1 MIMNFF
7 NFKGVSQNKMNEFNN
22 INNFNQKQNIMK
34 KSILLLAV
42 AASFAACTQNEEIN
56 DAISQ
61 QEIKFDQVLNKTTKA
76 EIVDKAALANAGG
89 FAVFGKKTPNAGGDA
104 FWVFGKDSEANGTQ
118 VSSSDAGVS
127 WSYTGTQYWDKV
139 ATYNF
144 YAAAPYNSNI
154 EFNKTLGLFTFY
166 NVAWGTDESVA
177 YDYLID
183 RNGAKVNA
191 AEEGATK
198 NAVAFEFH
206 HVMAKVDFKVMT
218 TIEDVK
224 INKLVMQGWNAN
236 EATFAQVASA
246 TNLGADTWT
255 AIDYSE
261 WKMEAETINGEVIVS
276 ATSTEIT
283 KDAEA
288 LPYGETYIMIPQ
300 NIAALKFIVDYE
312 IAGEPFIDQPVTLAS
327 VWGTDSHITYTL
339 NIGGGSEPINFT
351 VNSVCGFCVN
361 PGTEDPEVDVKP

>member
-1 MIMNFF
+1 MNMNFF
-7 NFKGVSQNKMNEFNN
+7 NFKGVSQNKMNEFNKL
-22 INNFNQKQNIMK
+22 NNFNQKQNIMK

-76 EIVDKAALANAGG
+76 EIVNSSDLATPG
-89 FAVFGKKTPNAGGDA
+89 FSVFGKKTPNAGGNA
-104 FWVFGKDSEANGTQ
+104 FWVFGKDTETNGTQ
-118 VSSSDAGVS
+118 VSSSDDGTS

-139 ATYNF
+139 ATYKF
-144 YAAAPYNSNI
+144 YAAAPYNANI
-154 EFNKTLGLFTFY
+154 TFDKETELFTFS
-166 NVAWGTDESVA
+166 NVTWGTATDVA

-183 RNGAKVNA
+183 RNGATVNA
-191 AEEGATK
+191 AEDAISNPVG
-198 NAVAFEFH
+198 FEFH

-218 TIEDVK
+218 TINGVK

-246 TNLGADTWT
+246 TNLGTDTWT
-255 AIDYSE
+255 AIDCSE
-261 WKMEAETINGEVIVS
+261 WTMEAATLAGNVTVS
-276 ATSTEIT
+276 ETSTEIT

-288 LPYGETYIMIPQ
+288 VPYGETYIMVPQ

-312 IAGEPFIDQPVTLAS
+312 IAGEPFINQPVTLAS

-339 NIGGGSEPINFT
+339 NIGGGSDPINFT
-351 VNSVCGFCVN
+351 VNSICGFCVN
-361 PGTEDPEVDVKP
+361 PGTEDPKVDVEP

>member
-1 MIMNFF
+1 MNKKMINF
-7 NFKGVSQNKMNEFNN
+7 NGNSHKMNEFNKL
-22 INNFNQKQNIMK
+22 NNFNQKQNIMK

-76 EIVDKAALANAGG
+76 EIVDKNALAAEGG
-89 FAVFGKKTPNAGGDA
+89 FAVFGKKTPNDGGDA
-104 FWVFGKDSEANGTQ
+104 FWVFGKDSETNGTQ
-118 VSSSDAGVS
+118 VSSSDAGAS

-154 EFNKTLGLFTFY
+154 TFNKTSGLFTFS
-166 NVAWGTDESVA
+166 NVAWGTAADVD

-183 RNGAKVNA
+183 RNGAIVNA

-218 TIEDVK
+218 TIDGVK

-246 TNLGADTWT
+246 TNLGTDTWT

-261 WKMEAETINGEVIVS
+261 WTMENATLDGNVTVS
-276 ATSTEIT
+276 SESTPIEKGATAVS
-283 KDAEA
+283 
-288 LPYGETYIMIPQ
+288 YGETYIMIPQ
-300 NIAALKFIVDYE
+300 NITALKFIVDYE
-312 IAGEPFIDQPVTLAS
+312 IAGEPFLNQPVTLAS

-339 NIGGGSEPINFT
+339 NIGGGVDPINFT
-351 VNSVCGFCVN
+351 VNSICGFCVN
-361 PGTEDPEVDVKP
+361 DNEDVTVKP

>member
-1 MIMNFF
+1 MNANFY
-7 NFKGVSQNKMNEFNN
+7 NFKGVSQNKKNEFNN

-76 EIVDKAALANAGG
+76 EIVNPSDLATSG
-89 FAVFGKKTPNAGGDA
+89 FSVFGKKTPNAGGGDA
-104 FWVFGKDSEANGTQ
+104 FWVFGKDTELNGTQ
-118 VSSSDAGVS
+118 VSSNNDGES

-139 ATYNF
+139 ATYKF

-154 EFNKTLGLFTFY
+154 TFDKTLGLFTFS

-183 RNGAKVNA
+183 RNGATVNA
-191 AEEGATK
+191 AEDAISNPVG
-198 NAVAFEFH
+198 FEFH

-236 EATFAQVASA
+236 KATFTQVASA
-246 TNLGADTWT
+246 TSLNENTWE
-255 AIDYSE
+255 AIDCSE
-261 WKMEAETINGEVIVS
+261 WTMENATDGDVTVSSESTPIV
-276 ATSTEIT
+276 

-288 LPYGETYIMIPQ
+288 VPYGETYIMIPQ

-312 IAGEPFIDQPVTLAS
+312 IAGEPFINQPVTLAS

-339 NIGGGSEPINFT
+339 NIGGGSDPIDFT
-351 VNSVCGFCVN
+351 VNSICGFCVN
-361 PGTEDPEVDVKP
+361 PGTEDPAVDVKP

>member
-1 MIMNFF
+1 MNKKMINF
-7 NFKGVSQNKMNEFNN
+7 NGNSHKMNEFNKL
-22 INNFNQKQNIMK
+22 NNFNQKQNIMK

-76 EIVDKAALANAGG
+76 EIVNPSDLATPG
-89 FAVFGKKTPNAGGDA
+89 FSVFGKKTPNADASKA
-104 FWVFGKDSEANGTQ
+104 FWVFGKDSEANGTK
-118 VSSSDAGVS
+118 VSSSDAGAS

-154 EFNKTLGLFTFY
+154 SFNKENGLFTFS
-166 NVAWGTDESVA
+166 NVTWGTDESVA
-177 YDYLID
+177 FDYLID
-183 RNGAKVNA
+183 RNGATVNA
-191 AEEGATK
+191 AAEGATK
-198 NAVAFEFH
+198 NAVGFEFH

-218 TIEDVK
+218 TVDDVK

-236 EATFAQVASA
+236 EATFVQVASA
-246 TNLGADTWT
+246 TNLNENTWE
-255 AIDYSE
+255 AIDCSE
-261 WKMEAETINGEVIVS
+261 WTMEAATLAGNVTVS

-288 LPYGETYIMIPQ
+288 LPYGDTYIMIPQ
-300 NIAALKFIVDYE
+300 DIAELKFIVDYE
-312 IAGEPFIDQPVTLAS
+312 IAGEPFIDQPVTLES

-351 VNSVCGFCVN
+351 VNSICGFCVN

>member
-1 MIMNFF
+1 MNKKMINF
-7 NFKGVSQNKMNEFNN
+7 NGNSHKMNEFNKL
-22 INNFNQKQNIMK
+22 NNFNQKQNIMK

-76 EIVDKAALANAGG
+76 EIVNPSDFATPG
-89 FAVFGKKTPNAGGDA
+89 FSVFGKKTPNAGGNA
-104 FWVFGKDSEANGTQ
+104 FWVFGKETETNGTQ
-118 VSSSDAGVS
+118 VSSSDAGTS
-127 WSYTGTQYWDKV
+127 WDYTGTQYWDKV

-144 YAAAPYNSNI
+144 YAAAPYNNNI
-154 EFNKTLGLFTFY
+154 TFNKTSGLFTFS

-183 RNGAKVNA
+183 RNGATVNA
-191 AEEGATK
+191 ATADLSK
-198 NAVAFEFH
+198 AVGFDFH

-218 TIEDVK
+218 TIENVK

-236 EATFAQVASA
+236 EATFTQV
-246 TNLGADTWT
+246 TGVDNLDETWT
-255 AIDYSE
+255 VIDYSE
-261 WKMEAETINGEVIVS
+261 WKMEAATLAGNVTVS
-276 ATSTEIT
+276 STSTPIV
-283 KDAEA
+283 KDATA
-288 LPYGETYIMIPQ
+288 VSYGETYIMIPQ
-300 NIAALKFIVDYE
+300 DIAALKFIVDYE
-312 IAGEPFIDQPVTLAS
+312 IAGEPFINQPVTLAS

-351 VNSVCGFCVN
+351 VNTVCGFCV
-361 PGTEDPEVDVKP
+361 EDGAEVEVKP

>member
-1 MIMNFF
+1 MNKKMF
-7 NFKGVSQNKMNEFNN
+7 NFNGNSHKMNEFNN
-22 INNFNQKQNIMK
+22 LNIFNQKQNIMK
-34 KSILLLAV
+34 KGILLLAV

-76 EIVDKAALANAGG
+76 EITDEAALASEGG
-89 FAVFGKKTPNAGGDA
+89 FAVFGKKTPNASGNP
-104 FWVFGKDSEANGTQ
+104 FWVFGKEANGTQ
-118 VSSSDAGVS
+118 VSSSDAGAS

-154 EFNKTLGLFTFY
+154 TFDKENGLFTFS
-166 NVAWGTDESVA
+166 NVTWGTAADVD

-183 RNGAKVNA
+183 RNGATVNA

-198 NAVAFEFH
+198 NPVAFDFH

-218 TIEDVK
+218 TIDDVK

-236 EATFAQVASA
+236 EATFTQVASA
-246 TNLGADTWT
+246 PNLDTDTWT

-261 WKMEAETINGEVIVS
+261 WKMENASLEGDVTVS
-276 ATSTEIT
+276 ETSTEIING
-283 KDAEA
+283 AEA
-288 LPYGETYIMIPQ
+288 VDYGKTYIMIPQ

-312 IAGEPFIDQPVTLAS
+312 IAGEPFINQPVTLAS

-339 NIGGGSEPINFT
+339 NIGGGVDPINFT
-351 VNSVCGFCVN
+351 VNSICGFCVDN
-361 PGTEDPEVDVKP
+361 NKDVTVKP

>member
-1 MIMNFF
+1 MNKKMINF
-7 NFKGVSQNKMNEFNN
+7 NGNSHKMNEFNKL
-22 INNFNQKQNIMK
+22 NNFNQKQSIMK
-34 KSILLLAV
+34 KGILLLAV

-76 EIVDKAALANAGG
+76 EITNEAALAAEGG
-89 FAVFGKKTPNAGGDA
+89 FAVFGKKTPNAGGNA
-104 FWVFGKDSEANGTQ
+104 FWVFGKDSETNGTQ
-118 VSSSDAGVS
+118 VSSIDAGAS
-127 WSYTGTQYWDKV
+127 WSYTSTQYWDKV
-139 ATYNF
+139 AKYDF

-154 EFNKTLGLFTFY
+154 TFNKTSGLFIFS
-166 NVAWGTDESVA
+166 NVTWGTAADVA

-183 RNGAKVNA
+183 RNGATVNA

-218 TIEDVK
+218 TIDGVK

-236 EATFAQVASA
+236 KATFTQVASA
-246 TNLGADTWT
+246 TNLGTDTWT

-261 WKMEAETINGEVIVS
+261 WTMENATDGNVTVSSESTSIV
-276 ATSTEIT
+276 
-283 KDAEA
+283 KDATA
-288 LPYGETYIMIPQ
+288 VPYGETYIMIPQ
-300 NIAALKFIVDYE
+300 NITALKFIVDYE
-312 IAGEPFIDQPVTLAS
+312 IAGEPFINQPVTLAS

-339 NIGGGSEPINFT
+339 NIGGGSDPINFT
-351 VNSVCGFCVN
+351 VNSICGFCVN
-361 PGTEDPEVDVKP
+361 PGNEDPNVEVKP

>member
-1 MIMNFF
+1 MNVNFN
-7 NFKGVSQNKMNEFNN
+7 NFKGVSQNKKNEFNN

-76 EIVDKAALANAGG
+76 EIVNSSDLATPG
-89 FAVFGKKTPNAGGDA
+89 FSVFGKKTPNAGGDA
-104 FWVFGKDSEANGTQ
+104 FWVFGKDTETNGTQ
-118 VSSSDAGVS
+118 VSSSDAGTN
-127 WSYTGTQYWDKV
+127 WSYTSTQYWDKV

-144 YAAAPYNSNI
+144 YAAAPYNANI
-154 EFNKTLGLFTFY
+154 TFDKEKGLFTFS
-166 NVAWGTDESVA
+166 NVTWGTATDVA

-218 TIEDVK
+218 TIDGVK

-236 EATFAQVASA
+236 DATFTQVSSA
-246 TNLGADTWT
+246 TNLGTDTWT

-261 WKMEAETINGEVIVS
+261 WTMAAATLAGNVTVS
-276 ATSTEIT
+276 ATSTPIT

-288 LPYGETYIMIPQ
+288 VPYGETYIMIPQ
-300 NIAALKFIVDYE
+300 NITALKFIVDYE
-312 IAGEPFIDQPVTLAS
+312 IAGEPFINQPVTLAS

-339 NIGGGSEPINFT
+339 NIGGGTDPINFT

-361 PGTEDPEVDVKP
+361 PGTEDPKVDVEP

>member
-1 MIMNFF
+1 MNVNFN
-7 NFKGVSQNKMNEFNN
+7 NFKGVSQNKKNEFNN

-76 EIVDKAALANAGG
+76 EIVNSSDLATPG
-89 FAVFGKKTPNAGGDA
+89 FSVFGKKTPNAGGDA
-104 FWVFGKDSEANGTQ
+104 FWVFGKDTETNGTQ
-118 VSSSDAGVS
+118 VSSSDDGTS

-139 ATYNF
+139 ATYKF

-154 EFNKTLGLFTFY
+154 AFNKTLGLFTFS

-183 RNGAKVNA
+183 RNGATVNA

-218 TIEDVK
+218 TIDGVK

-246 TNLGADTWT
+246 TNLGTDTWT

-261 WKMEAETINGEVIVS
+261 WTMENATLEGNVTVS
-276 ATSTEIT
+276 SESTSIT
-283 KDAEA
+283 QNAEA
-288 LPYGETYIMIPQ
+288 VSYGKTYIMIPQ
-300 NIAALKFIVDYE
+300 NITALKFIVDYE
-312 IAGEPFIDQPVTLAS
+312 IAGEPFINQPVTLAS

-339 NIGGGSEPINFT
+339 NIGGGSDPINFT

>member
-1 MIMNFF
+1 MNFF
-7 NFKGVSQNKMNEFNN
+7 NFRGVSQNKMNEFNKL
-22 INNFNQKQNIMK
+22 NNFNQKQNIMK

-76 EIVDKAALANAGG
+76 EITDKAALAEEGG
-89 FAVFGKKTPNAGGDA
+89 FAVYGKKTPHAGGDA
-104 FWVFGKDSEANGTQ
+104 YWVFNGTA
-118 VSSSDAGVS
+118 VTSTDGDS

-144 YAAAPYNSNI
+144 YAAAPYNANI
-154 EFNKTLGLFTFY
+154 AFDKTSGLFTFS
-166 NVAWGTDESVA
+166 NVTWGTATDVA

-183 RNGAKVNA
+183 RNGATVNA

-218 TIEDVK
+218 TIDGVK

-246 TNLGADTWT
+246 TNLGTDTWT

-261 WKMEAETINGEVIVS
+261 WTMENATLEGNVTVS
-276 ATSTEIT
+276 SESTSIT
-283 KDAEA
+283 QNAEA
-288 LPYGETYIMIPQ
+288 VSYGKTYIMIPQ

-312 IAGEPFIDQPVTLAS
+312 IAGEPFINQPVTLAS

-339 NIGGGSEPINFT
+339 NIGGGSDPINFT
-351 VNSVCGFCVN
+351 VNSICGFCVN
-361 PGTEDPEVDVKP
+361 DNEDVTVKP

>member
-1 MIMNFF
+1 MEQKRF
-7 NFKGVSQNKMNEFNN
+7 NLNSLINRVNEFNKN
-22 INNFNQKQNIMK
+22 NNFNQKQNIMK

-76 EIVDKAALANAGG
+76 EITNEAALASEGG
-89 FAVFGKKTPNAGGDA
+89 FAVYGKKTPHAGGDA
-104 FWVFGKDSEANGTQ
+104 YWVFNGTA
-118 VSSSDAGVS
+118 VTSTDNGVN
-127 WSYTGTQYWDKV
+127 WGYAETQYWDKV

-144 YAAAPYNSNI
+144 YAAAPYNANI
-154 EFNKTLGLFTFY
+154 TFDKTSGLFTFS
-166 NVAWGTDESVA
+166 NVNWGTAADVA

-183 RNGAKVNA
+183 RNGATVDA
-191 AEEGATK
+191 AAEGATK
-198 NAVAFEFH
+198 NAVAFDFH

-218 TIEDVK
+218 TIEGVTIK
-224 INKLVMQGWNAN
+224 KLVMQGWNAN

-246 TNLGADTWT
+246 TNLIENTWK
-255 AIDYSE
+255 AIDCSE

-276 ATSTEIT
+276 ETSTPIT
-283 KDAEA
+283 KNADAV
-288 LPYGETYIMIPQ
+288 PYGETYIMIPQ

-312 IAGEPFIDQPVTLAS
+312 IAGEPFINQPVTLAS

-351 VNSVCGFCVN
+351 VNSICGFCVN
-361 PGTEDPEVDVKP
+361 PGNEDPNVEVKP

>member
-1 MIMNFF
+1 MNMIFF
-7 NFKGVSQNKMNEFNN
+7 NFKGVSQNKMNKFNN

-76 EIVDKAALANAGG
+76 EITDKAVLAEEGG
-89 FAVFGKKTPNAGGDA
+89 FAVFGKKTPNASGNE
-104 FWVFGKDSEANGTQ
+104 FWVFGKETETNGTQ
-118 VSSSDAGVS
+118 VSSDDNGTS
-127 WSYTGTQYWDKV
+127 WSYDGTQYWDKV

-144 YAAAPYNSNI
+144 YAAAPYNNNI
-154 EFNKTLGLFTFY
+154 TFNKETELFTFS
-166 NVAWGTDESVA
+166 NVTWGTAADVD

-183 RNGAKVNA
+183 RNGATVNA

-218 TIEDVK
+218 TIDGVK

-236 EATFAQVASA
+236 EATFTQVASA
-246 TNLGADTWT
+246 TNLNENTWE
-255 AIDYSE
+255 AIDCSE
-261 WKMEAETINGEVIVS
+261 WTMENATDGNVTVS
-276 ATSTEIT
+276 SVSTPIE
-283 KDAEA
+283 KDATA
-288 LPYGETYIMIPQ
+288 VSYGETYIMIPQ

-312 IAGEPFIDQPVTLAS
+312 IAGEPFINQPVTLAS

-351 VNSVCGFCVN
+351 VNSICGFCV
-361 PGTEDPEVDVKP
+361 EDGAEVEVKP

>member
-1 MIMNFF
+1 MNVNFY
-7 NFKGVSQNKMNEFNN
+7 NFKGVSQNKKNEFNN

-76 EIVDKAALANAGG
+76 EIVDEAALASEGG

-104 FWVFGKDSEANGTQ
+104 FWVFGKDSETNGTQ
-118 VSSSDAGVS
+118 VSSNDGVS
-127 WSYTGTQYWDKV
+127 WSYTDTQYWDKV
-139 ATYNF
+139 AKYNF

-154 EFNKTLGLFTFY
+154 AFDKENGLFTFS
-166 NVAWGTDESVA
+166 NVTWGTAADVA
-177 YDYLID
+177 CDYLID
-183 RNGAKVNA
+183 RNGATVNA

-218 TIEDVK
+218 TIDGVK

-236 EATFAQVASA
+236 EATFTQVASA

-261 WKMEAETINGEVIVS
+261 WSMENATDGIVTVS
-276 ATSTEIT
+276 SESTPIV
-283 KDAEA
+283 KDATA
-288 LPYGETYIMIPQ
+288 VSYGETYIMIPQ

-312 IAGEPFIDQPVTLAS
+312 IAGEPFINQPVTLAS
-327 VWGTDSHITYTL
+327 EWGTDSHITYTL

-351 VNSVCGFCVN
+351 VNSICGFCV
-361 PGTEDPEVDVKP
+361 EDGAEVDVKP

>member
-1 MIMNFF
+1 
-7 NFKGVSQNKMNEFNN
+7 
-22 INNFNQKQNIMK
+22 MK
-34 KSILLLAV
+34 KGILLLAV

-76 EIVDKAALANAGG
+76 EIVNPSDLATPG
-89 FAVFGKKTPNAGGDA
+89 FSVFGKKTPNAGGNE
-104 FWVFGKDSEANGTQ
+104 FWVFGKDTELNGTQ
-118 VSSSDAGVS
+118 VSSSNDGVS
-127 WSYTGTQYWDKV
+127 WSYTDTQYWDKV
-139 ATYNF
+139 AKYNF

-154 EFNKTLGLFTFY
+154 EFNKTSGLFTFS

-183 RNGAKVNA
+183 RNGATVNA

-218 TIEDVK
+218 TIDDVK

-236 EATFAQVASA
+236 EATFAQVAGVE
-246 TNLGADTWT
+246 NLDETWT
-255 AIDYSE
+255 VIDCSE
-261 WKMEAETINGEVIVS
+261 WTMESETIEGEVIVS
-276 ATSTEIT
+276 ATPTEIT
-283 KDAEA
+283 MNAEA
-288 LPYGETYIMIPQ
+288 VDYGETYIMVPQ
-300 NIAALKFIVDYE
+300 DIAALKFIVDYE
-312 IAGEPFIDQPVTLAS
+312 IAGEPFINQPVTLAS
-327 VWGTDSHITYTL
+327 EWGTDSHITYTL

-351 VNSVCGFCVN
+351 VNSICGFCV
-361 PGTEDPEVDVKP
+361 EDGAEVEVKP

>member
-1 MIMNFF
+1 
-7 NFKGVSQNKMNEFNN
+7 
-22 INNFNQKQNIMK
+22 MK

-76 EIVDKAALANAGG
+76 EIVNSSDLATPG
-89 FAVFGKKTPNAGGDA
+89 FSVFGKKTPNAGGDA

-118 VSSSDAGVS
+118 VSSNNDGES

-144 YAAAPYNSNI
+144 YAAAPYNANI
-154 EFNKTLGLFTFY
+154 TFDKETELFTFS
-166 NVAWGTDESVA
+166 NVTWGTATDVA

-183 RNGAKVNA
+183 RNGATVNA

-218 TIEDVK
+218 TIDGVK

-246 TNLGADTWT
+246 ANLDETWSV
-255 AIDYSE
+255 IDYSE
-261 WKMEAETINGEVIVS
+261 WAMEDATLEGKVIVS
-276 ATSTEIT
+276 SESISIT
-283 KDAEA
+283 QNAEA
-288 LPYGETYIMIPQ
+288 VTYGETYIMVPQ

-312 IAGEPFIDQPVTLAS
+312 IAGEPFINQPVTLAS

>member
-1 MIMNFF
+1 MNVNFY
-7 NFKGVSQNKMNEFNN
+7 NFKGVSQNKKNEFNN

-76 EIVDKAALANAGG
+76 EITDKAALASEGG
-89 FAVFGKKTPNAGGDA
+89 FAVFGKKTPNASGEA
-104 FWVFGKDSEANGTQ
+104 FWVFGKDTELNGTK
-118 VSSSDAGVS
+118 VSSSDAGVN
-127 WSYTGTQYWDKV
+127 WSYDGTQYWDKV

-144 YAAAPYNSNI
+144 YAAAPYNANI
-154 EFNKTLGLFTFY
+154 TFDKETSLFTFSS
-166 NVAWGTDESVA
+166 VTWGTAADVDC
-177 YDYLID
+177 DYLID
-183 RNGAKVNA
+183 RNGATVNA

-218 TIEDVK
+218 TINDVK

-236 EATFAQVASA
+236 EATFTQVASA
-246 TNLGADTWT
+246 TNLNENTWD
-255 AIDYSE
+255 AIDCSE
-261 WKMEAETINGEVIVS
+261 WTMENATNGNVTVSSVSTPIV
-276 ATSTEIT
+276 
-283 KDAEA
+283 KDATA
-288 LPYGETYIMIPQ
+288 VNYGETYIMIPQ

-312 IAGEPFIDQPVTLAS
+312 IAGEPFINQPVTLAS
-327 VWGTDSHITYTL
+327 AWGTDSHITYTL
-339 NIGGGSEPINFT
+339 NIGGGSDPINFT
-351 VNSVCGFCVN
+351 VNSICGFCV
-361 PGTEDPEVDVKP
+361 EDGAEVEVKP

>member
-1 MIMNFF
+1 MNKKMINF
-7 NFKGVSQNKMNEFNN
+7 NGNSHKMNEFNKL
-22 INNFNQKQNIMK
+22 NNFNQKQNIMK
-34 KSILLLAV
+34 KGILLLAV

-76 EIVDKAALANAGG
+76 EIVAPSDLATPG
-89 FAVFGKKTPNAGGDA
+89 FSVFGKKTPNADGGNE
-104 FWVFGKDSEANGTQ
+104 FWVFGKETEANGTQ
-118 VSSSDAGVS
+118 VSSSDAGTS

-139 ATYNF
+139 ATYKF

-154 EFNKTLGLFTFY
+154 TFNKTSGLFTFS

-183 RNGAKVNA
+183 RNGATVNA
-191 AEEGATK
+191 AEDAISNPVG
-198 NAVAFEFH
+198 FEFH

-218 TIEDVK
+218 TINDVK

-236 EATFAQVASA
+236 EATFAQV
-246 TNLGADTWT
+246 TGVDNLDETWT
-255 AIDYSE
+255 VIDYSE
-261 WKMEAETINGEVIVS
+261 WKMEDEILEGGNVTVS
-276 ATSTEIT
+276 STSTEIT
-283 KDAEA
+283 KGAEA

-300 NIAALKFIVDYE
+300 NIAELKFIVDYE
-312 IAGEPFIDQPVTLAS
+312 IAGEPFINQPVTLES

-339 NIGGGSEPINFT
+339 NIGGGANPINFT
-351 VNSVCGFCVN
+351 VNSICGFCVN
-361 PGTEDPEVDVKP
+361 PGTEDPKVDVEP

>member
-1 MIMNFF
+1 MNKKMINF
-7 NFKGVSQNKMNEFNN
+7 NGNSHKMNEFNKL
-22 INNFNQKQNIMK
+22 NNFNQKQNIMK

-76 EIVDKAALANAGG
+76 EIVNPSDLATSG
-89 FAVFGKKTPNAGGDA
+89 FSVFGKKTPNAGGDE
-104 FWVFGKDSEANGTQ
+104 FWVFGKEANGTQ
-118 VSSSDAGVS
+118 VSSSDAGAS

-154 EFNKTLGLFTFY
+154 TFDKENGLFTFS
-166 NVAWGTDESVA
+166 NVTWGTAADVA

-183 RNGAKVNA
+183 RNGATVDA
-191 AEEGATK
+191 SAEGATK

-218 TIEDVK
+218 TIDGVK
-224 INKLVMQGWNAN
+224 INKLVMQGWNAS
-236 EATFAQVASA
+236 EATFAQVAEA
-246 TNLGADTWT
+246 TNLGTDTWT

-261 WKMEAETINGEVIVS
+261 WTMENATDGNVTVS
-276 ATSTEIT
+276 SESTSIE
-283 KDAEA
+283 KDATA
-288 LPYGETYIMIPQ
+288 VPYGETYIMIPQ
-300 NIAALKFIVDYE
+300 NITALKFIVDYE
-312 IAGEPFIDQPVTLAS
+312 IAGEPFLNQPVTLAS

-339 NIGGGSEPINFT
+339 NIGGGVDPINFT

-361 PGTEDPEVDVKP
+361 PGNEDPNVPVKP

>member
-1 MIMNFF
+1 MNMNFF

-76 EIVDKAALANAGG
+76 EIVDKAALASEGG
-89 FAVFGKKTPNAGGDA
+89 FVVFGKKTPNASGDA
-104 FWVFGKDSEANGTQ
+104 FWVFGKDSETNGTQ
-118 VSSSDAGVS
+118 VSSSDAGTS

-139 ATYNF
+139 ATYKF
-144 YAAAPYNSNI
+144 YAAAPYNNNI
-154 EFNKTLGLFTFY
+154 TFNKETELFTFSDVTWGTAA
-166 NVAWGTDESVA
+166 NVAN
-177 YDYLID
+177 DYLID
-183 RNGAKVNA
+183 RNGATVNA

-198 NAVAFEFH
+198 KAVGFEFH

-218 TIEDVK
+218 TINDVK

-255 AIDYSE
+255 AIDCSE
-261 WKMEAETINGEVIVS
+261 WTMESETIEGNVTVS
-276 ATSTEIT
+276 SESTPIE
-283 KDAEA
+283 KGVAA
-288 LPYGETYIMIPQ
+288 VSYGETYIMIPQ
-300 NIAALKFIVDYE
+300 DIAALKFIVDYE
-312 IAGEPFIDQPVTLAS
+312 IAGEPFINQPVTLES

-339 NIGGGSEPINFT
+339 NIGGGSDPINFT
-351 VNSVCGFCVN
+351 VNSICGFCVN